1 MRVIVVGAGQVGES
15 IAADLADD
23 HEVVVVERDSDRV
36 EELTYA
42 LDVLAV
48 QGDGT
53 SLATLEEVGV
63 ETADMVIASTDVDET
78 NIVTCST
85 ASAVSDAFTVA
96 RVKETGY
103 LETWRRSQHAFG
115 VQLMVCT
122 NLLAAEEIV
131 RVVGLPAARDVEPF
145 ASGLV
150 QMAEFEVAAGCA
162 IASRTVSEA
171 DTFEALT
178 FVGLFRDDEV
188 VIPRG
193 DTVIEAGDRLVV
205 VGPPATVRQFADSVA
220 SAEARQTV
228 EDAVVVGGSEIG
240 VHVAEMLANRDID
253 VRVVEHDHDRARQVA
268 EDLPDVVVLESDATD
283 PEFLDREYIGDA
295 DVVVSALESDERNLL
310 ASLLTK
316 RVGVSRAIA
325 VVDAYR
331 YIDVFETVGVDV
343 AVSPRRVVA
352 EEIARLTRE
361 GGAENVAILEDDRA
375 EVMEFEVARDSPI
388 QGRPIRE
395 SIRDLPEDVVIGAI
409 TRNGDQ
415 VAPRGDTVVEA
426 GDRLVVFTTTEAVEA
441 LATSV

>member
-1 MRVIVVGAGQVGES
+1 VRVIVVGAGQVGES

-23 HEVVVVERDSDRV
+23 HEVVIVERDPDRV

-48 QGDGT
+48 QGDGA
-53 SLATLEEVGV
+53 SLATLEEVDV
-63 ETADMVIASTDVDET
+63 ERADMVIASTDVDET
-78 NIVTCST
+78 NIVACST
-85 ASAVSDAFTVA
+85 VAAVSDAFTVA
-96 RVKETGY
+96 RVKQTGY

-145 ASGLV
+145 AGGRV
-150 QMAEFEVAAGCA
+150 QMAEFEVVEDCQIAG
-162 IASRTVSEA
+162 RTVREA
-171 DTFEALT
+171 DVFDALT
-178 FVGLFRDDEV
+178 FVGLFRDEAV

-193 DTVIEAGDRLVV
+193 DTVIGAGDRVVV
-205 VGPPATVRQFADSVA
+205 VGPPATVRQFAGSV
-220 SAEARQTV
+220 SSEESQRTV

-240 VHVAEMLANRDID
+240 VNVAEMLSNRGLD
-253 VRVVEHDHDRARQVA
+253 VRVVEHDRDRARQIA
-268 EDLPDVVVLESDATD
+268 EDLPNVVVLESDATD
-283 PEFLDREYIGDA
+283 PAFLERERVGDA
-295 DVVVSALESDERNLL
+295 DVVVSALASDERNLL
-310 ASLLTK
+310 ASLLAK

-361 GGAENVAILEDDRA
+361 GGAENVAILEDNRA
-375 EVMEFEVARDSPI
+375 EVMEFEVNRDSPI

-395 SIRDLPEDVVIGAI
+395 SVQDLPDDVVIGAI
-409 TRNGDQ
+409 TRDDDL

-426 GDRLVVFTTTEAVEA
+426 GDHLVVFTTTEAA
-441 LATSV
+441 DRLTTSV

>member
-1 MRVIVVGAGQVGES
+1 VRVIVVGAGQVGES

-23 HEVVVVERDSDRV
+23 HEVVIVERDPDRV
-36 EELTYA
+36 EELTYS

-63 ETADMVIASTDVDET
+63 GEADMVIASTDVDET

-85 ASAVSDAFTVA
+85 VAAVSDAFTVA
-96 RVKETGY
+96 RVKRTGY

-122 NLLAAEEIV
+122 NLLAAEEVV

-150 QMAEFEVAAGCA
+150 QMAEFEAAEGCA
-162 IASRTVSEA
+162 VAGRTVREA

-178 FVGLFRDDEV
+178 FVGLFRGEEV
-188 VIPRG
+188 ILPRG
-193 DTVIEAGDRLVV
+193 DTRIEAGDRLVV
-205 VGPPATVRQFADSVA
+205 VGSPATVRQFAGSVA
-220 SAEARQTV
+220 SDEALRSV

-240 VHVAEMLANRDID
+240 VHVAEMLVNRGIG
-253 VRVVEHDHDRARQVA
+253 VRVVEQDHDRARQIA
-268 EDLPDVVVLESDATD
+268 EDLPDVVVLENDATD
-283 PEFLDREYIGDA
+283 PAFLEREHVGDA
-295 DVVVSALESDERNLL
+295 DVVVSALASDERNLL
-310 ASLLTK
+310 ASLLAK

-331 YIDVFETVGVDV
+331 YVDVFETVGVDV

-352 EEIARLTRE
+352 GEIARLTR
-361 GGAENVAILEDDRA
+361 GGAENVAILEGDWA
-375 EVMEFEVARDSPI
+375 EVMEFEVGRDSPI
-388 QGRPIRE
+388 QGRPIHE
-395 SIRDLPEDVVIGAI
+395 SVQDLPEDVVIGAI
-409 TRNGDQ
+409 ARNGDL

-426 GDRLVVFTTTEAVEA
+426 GDHLVVFTTTEQAEE
-441 LATSV
+441 LAASV